1 MGSGKST
8 VGPLIAARLG
18 WQFIDVDSVIEAEA
32 GAAIADLFA
41 SHGES
46 AFRDREHATI
56 ARLASGENL
65 VLALGGG
72 AIEREDTRNLLLN
85 APGTLLVHLEVELNT
100 TLARCSGTEDTRPVL
115 ADHANLAA
123 RYQRR
128 LPLYRTAHISIRAD
142 ARTPVQVADAVLEA
156 AGLQPQN
163 GKFYNELACYTL
175 AHPDPAFIHQL
186 VVDAFAAQNADETT
200 KPIAIVFALIG
211 LYLHIEKGFT
221 GKQVQ
226 RAHMQL
232 AKWPNT
238 WVKPPL
244 PENRGDV
251 RIQDVLAEE
260 PGPARDAMIERWCA
274 SIWEAWQPSRAP
286 IVELA
291 RTYLGPD

>member
-8 VGPLIAARLG
+8 VGPLIASRLG
-18 WQFIDVDSVIEAEA
+18 WQFIDVDNVIEAEA
-32 GAAIADLFA
+32 GATIADIFTR
-41 SHGES
+41 HGES

-65 VLALGGG
+65 ILALGGG
-72 AIEREDTRNLLLN
+72 AIEREDTRELLLN
-85 APGTLLVHLEVELNT
+85 TPGTLLVHLEVELNT
-100 TLARCSGTEDTRPVL
+100 TLARCSGTENTRPVL

-128 LPLYRTAHISIRAD
+128 LPLYRTAHVSIRAD
-142 ARTPVQVADAVLEA
+142 ARTPDQVADAVLEA
-156 AGLQPQN
+156 PGLLRN
-163 GKFYNELACYTL
+163 EDLYNQLAFYTL

-186 VVDAFAAQNADETT
+186 VVDAYAAQNANEAT
-200 KPIAIVFALIG
+200 KPIAIVFSLIG
-211 LYLHIEKGFT
+211 LYLHLEKGFT

-238 WVKPPL
+238 WIKPTL
-244 PENRGDV
+244 PKNRSAIS
-251 RIQDVLAEE
+251 IQNVLAAE
-260 PGPARDAMIERWCA
+260 PGPPRDAMIERWCA
-274 SIWEAWQPSRAP
+274 SVWECWQPSRAQ

-291 RTYLGPD
+291 RKYLGTD